1 MNMHSQYPE
10 IITEIIERVQRDE
23 LRHFDLSSFMSDI
36 NLHDVYPRIDRTM
49 NFFYDNQNN
58 FIFQR
63 KEESLW
69 LNFMDLTGNF
79 KIDLDESREILKDVN
94 EIERKS

>member
-1 MNMHSQYPE
+1 MKL
-10 IITEIIERVQRDE
+10 IDE
-23 LRHFDLSSFMSDI
+23 QVELLKNI
-36 NLHDVYPRIDRTM
+36 
-49 NFFYDNQNN
+49 

-63 KEESLW
+63 KKENLW

-94 EIERKS
+94 EIERKRMLA